1 MYKPNLK
8 FYKMKKV
15 FIMLAFAGLVGSV
28 SASVNFDDKD
38 KTAKKECKKGEKS
51 CCKEKKGAEGKACAG
66 DAKSGEKKA
75 CCKDKKAIPAESKP
89 SETK

>member
-1 MYKPNLK
+1 
-8 FYKMKKV
+8 MKKV

-38 KTAKKECKKGEKS
+38 KAAKKECKKGEKS

-75 CCKDKKAIPAESKP
+75 CCKDKKAMPAESKP
-89 SETK
+89 TETK

>member
-1 MYKPNLK
+1 
-8 FYKMKKV
+8 MKKV
-15 FIMLAFAGLVGSV
+15 FLMLAFAGLVGSI
-28 SASVNFDDKD
+28 SASVNLDDKD

-75 CCKDKKAIPAESKP
+75 CCKDKKAMPAESKP
-89 SETK
+89 TETK